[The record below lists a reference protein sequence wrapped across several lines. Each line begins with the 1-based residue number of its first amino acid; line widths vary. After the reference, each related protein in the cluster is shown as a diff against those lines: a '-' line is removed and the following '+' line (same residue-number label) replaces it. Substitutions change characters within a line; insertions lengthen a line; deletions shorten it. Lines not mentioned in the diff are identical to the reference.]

1 MKVLASLI
9 VEFAP
14 IFLVVWWWPEQRGR
28 SSSRIA
34 LNCIGAAFVA
44 SGICSYIGARCF
56 GLTVFG
62 RVSAITGEHAAGASL
77 FFMTIGVALFLLHY
91 VFRAAS
97 PFVHRVYMRTTK
109 RLTNRSS

>member
-1 MKVLASLI
+1 MLASLT

-14 IFLVVWWWPEQRGR
+14 IFLVVWWWPEQHGK

-34 LNCIGAAFVA
+34 LNCVGTAFVA
-44 SGICSYIGARCF
+44 SGICSYIGAKYF

-62 RVSAITGEHAAGASL
+62 RVSAITGEQAPGASL
-77 FFMTIGVALFLLHY
+77 FFIIIGVALFLLHY
-91 VFRAAS
+91 VLRTAR
-97 PFVHRVYMRTTK
+97 PFLHRVYVRTTK

>member
-28 SSSRIA
+28 SRSRIT
-34 LNCIGAAFVA
+34 LNCVGTAFVA
-44 SGICSYIGARCF
+44 SGICSYIGTKYF

-62 RVSAITGEHAAGASL
+62 RVSAITGEQATGASL
-77 FFMTIGVALFLLHY
+77 FFITIGVALFLLYY
-91 VFRAAS
+91 VLRAAS